1 MRLIALLPALLAFAA
16 CERGGKEEPAAP
28 AIDVKEVAAADGYGE
43 ADGKINSVA
52 FWSHPSVNFESLLL
66 VATNLGVEGYSIE
79 SGEKVTSVDLAG
91 ISAIATVY
99 SGTGAAAQ
107 GFLIA
112 ARGAG
117 YDFFAIDNSA
127 GGLFAVSV
135 ESGAPGS
142 GKFCAGRA
150 GEALA
155 LYEISGDAIS
165 ARAISIRSAGVSL
178 GDPARLAT
186 IAGISACHVDDRSGA
201 IIVIGEDGAIRR
213 VDPLTGESFGLAFI
227 DGGEPSSSA
236 LYLRSTAEA
245 EIAAGGA
252 IAALDGESG
261 VISLFDIRDGHA
273 LGAVRIKS
281 TFDLDAVA
289 AATSIAA
296 GYGNYGGVY
305 RDGALAVVTAG
316 DGAPVRLAP
325 FNGVL
330 DALDLTPGET
340 VDPRAPQAE
349 AAEERVIEIEFEQP

>member
-1 MRLIALLPALLAFAA
+1 MRLIAFLPALLAFAA

-28 AIDVKEVAAADGYGE
+28 AIDVEEVAAADGYGE
-43 ADGKINSVA
+43 AGGKINAVA

-66 VATNLGVEGYSIE
+66 VATDLGVEGYSIE
-79 SGEKVTSVDLAG
+79 SGEKITSVDSAG

-99 SGTGAAAQ
+99 SGTGSAAQ

-112 ARGAG
+112 ASGAD
-117 YDFFAIDNSA
+117 YDFFAIDNSTR
-127 GGLFAVSV
+127 GLSAVSV
-135 ESGAPGS
+135 ESGAPAS
-142 GKFCAGRA
+142 GTFCAGRL
-150 GEALA
+150 GNALV
-155 LYEISGDAIS
+155 LYEISSDRLA
-165 ARAISIRSAGVSL
+165 ARAISIKAAGVSL
-178 GDPARLAT
+178 GDPAPLAT

-213 VDPLTGESFGLAFI
+213 VDPKSGESFGLAFI
-227 DGGEPSSSA
+227 AGGEPSSSA
-236 LYLRSTAEA
+236 LYLRTAA
-245 EIAAGGA
+245 EGEKAAGGA

-261 VISLFDIRDGHA
+261 VISLFDLRDGHA

-305 RDGALAVVTAG
+305 RDGALAVVTVG

-330 DALDLTPGET
+330 DALDLTPGEM
-340 VDPRAPQAE
+340 VDPRTPQAD